1 MLRILSRITNLRVAM
16 LEQSVTEPTLLPQTT
31 LAHLTTTSTNIFAQA
46 FKTPRFEPILARILR
61 PLARNAAFHALEFD
75 RIAGECH
82 NLQAPSRY
90 LVERVSEPLCIKG
103 VENIPVRG
111 PVVITSNHP
120 GIIDAM
126 LLFASIPRTDVKVI
140 ARPGHFLDALP
151 NIRRHVIMLP
161 EGDALAAIRE
171 SLRFLA
177 NGGLI
182 VTFPKGGI
190 ESDPLVHPQ
199 SAQDS
204 LQNWS
209 PSLNLLA
216 KYVPGLTIIPA
227 AVGGV
232 LSVPARESWLAR
244 RYRTDANRDWV
255 AATLQFLLPAYRH
268 TRPVVLYGEPI
279 SSADPLAQV
288 VAATRKL
295 YGEMV
300 SKCV

>member
-1 MLRILSRITNLRVAM
+1 M
-16 LEQSVTEPTLLPQTT
+16 LEQAVSRQSI
-31 LAHLTTTSTNIFAQA
+31 LADLTTTSTNIFAAA

-75 RIAGECH
+75 RIAGESL
-82 NLQAPSRY
+82 NLQAPSRH
-90 LVERVSEPLCIKG
+90 LVERVSDPARIVG
-103 VENIPVRG
+103 IENIPARG

-151 NIRRHVIMLP
+151 NIRRHVILLP
-161 EGDALAAIRE
+161 EGDTLAAIRE

-182 VTFPKGGI
+182 VTFPNGGI
-190 ESDPLVHPQ
+190 EPDPLVHPQ
-199 SAQDS
+199 SAPNS
-204 LQNWS
+204 LEAWS

-216 KYVPGLTIIPA
+216 KHVPGLTIIPA

-255 AATLQFLLPAYRH
+255 AATLQFLLPQYRH
-268 TRPVVLYGEPI
+268 TRPLVVYGTAI
-279 SSADPLAQV
+279 CSADPLAQV
-288 VAATRKL
+288 VAAMRGL
-295 YGEMV
+295 YGEMARK
-300 SKCV
+300 SLYNNSIDKR

>member
-1 MLRILSRITNLRVAM
+1 MGNAM
-16 LEQSVTEPTLLPQTT
+16 LEQSTSAPTLSPQST
-31 LAHLTTTSTNIFAQA
+31 LADLTTTSTNIFAKA
-46 FKTPRFEPILARILR
+46 FKTPRIEPILARILR

-75 RIAGECH
+75 RIAGEYL
-82 NLQAPSRY
+82 NLQAPSRN
-90 LVERVSEPLCIKG
+90 LVEHVSDPFQVRG
-103 VENIPVRG
+103 VENIPARG
-111 PVVITSNHP
+111 PVIVTSNHP

-161 EGDALAAIRE
+161 EGDTLAAIRE

-182 VTFPKGGI
+182 VTFPNGGI
-190 ESDPLVHPQ
+190 EADPLVHPQ
-199 SAQDS
+199 LAQDS
-204 LQNWS
+204 LQKWS

-216 KYVPGLTIIPA
+216 KYVPDLTIIPA

-232 LSVPARESWLAR
+232 LSMPARESWLAR

-268 TRPVVLYGEPI
+268 THPIVVYGKAVAEG
-279 SSADPLAQV
+279 DPLAGV
-288 VAATRKL
+288 VAATRGL
-295 YGEMV
+295 YGEMAEK
-300 SKCV
+300 SQNYGIA

>member
-1 MLRILSRITNLRVAM
+1 MV
-16 LEQSVTEPTLLPQTT
+16 EQSFTKRPLLSQSTF
-31 LAHLTTTSTNIFAQA
+31 ADLTTTSTNIFAQA
-46 FKTPRFEPILARILR
+46 FKTPRLEPVLTRILR

-75 RIAGECH
+75 RIAGESL
-82 NLQAPSRY
+82 NLQAPSRW
-90 LVERVSEPLCIKG
+90 LIERASDPPIVRGIEH
-103 VENIPVRG
+103 IPTRG

-161 EGDALAAIRE
+161 EGDTLAAIRE
-171 SLRFLA
+171 SLRYLA

-182 VTFPKGGI
+182 VTFPRGEI
-190 ESDPLVHPQ
+190 EPDPLVHPRT
-199 SAQDS
+199 AQES
-204 LQNWS
+204 LEKWS

-216 KYVPGLTIIPA
+216 KYVPELTVIPA

-268 TRPVVLYGEPI
+268 TRPVVVYGQPI
-279 SSADPLAQV
+279 CAESPLAQV
-288 VAATRKL
+288 QAVTRGL
-295 YGEMV
+295 YGEMTQN
-300 SKCV
+300 CV

>member
-1 MLRILSRITNLRVAM
+1 MGNAM
-16 LEQSVTEPTLLPQTT
+16 LEQSTSAPTLSPQST
-31 LAHLTTTSTNIFAQA
+31 LANLTTTSTSIFAAA
-46 FKTPRFEPILARILR
+46 FKTPRIEPILTRILR

-82 NLQAPSRY
+82 NLQAPSRN
-90 LVERVSEPLCIKG
+90 LVERVSDLPRVYG
-103 VENIPVRG
+103 VEKIPARG
-111 PVVITSNHP
+111 PVIITSNHP

-161 EGDALAAIRE
+161 EGDTLAAIRE

-182 VTFPKGGI
+182 VTFPNGGI
-190 ESDPLVHPQ
+190 EADPLIHLE
-199 SAQDS
+199 SAQHS
-204 LQNWS
+204 LEAWS

-216 KYVPGLTIIPA
+216 KYVQNLTIIPA

-232 LSVPARESWLAR
+232 LSMPARESWLAR
-244 RYRTDANRDWV
+244 RYRTEANRDWV

-268 TRPVVLYGEPI
+268 TRPIVVYGAPVT
-279 SSADPLAQV
+279 SGDPLAQV
-288 VAATRKL
+288 VAATRGL
-295 YGEMV
+295 YEEMIKTPYNNGIHERQK
-300 SKCV
+300 S